1 MTYNINTFKGSTN
14 INSWEYWTLNTPNN
28 NNLTLNSTIFFN
40 DTPGNITLNN
50 GSSFNGNGYS
60 FVFTNINTSTIQ
72 LFNLQG
78 GIVSNISIG
87 SSISQK
93 GVDIIDGSLD
103 ILGNTNI
110 NKDTIL
116 NQNITVNKNL
126 EIKGNLISN
135 LIITNTTQSIS
146 SDTGAIIVY
155 GDATTLSNINIKN
168 DINFNGSLIK
178 NGNIYIPS
186 QWKTLDSQIYYIDGN
201 VGIGTMNPVEML
213 DIDGNV
219 SISGITRIANTSQ
232 SALVVNGGVGIKK
245 NLNVDENINIDKNLI
260 VEDSATLNKD
270 ALLLTILNVAGNTNI
285 QSNIIFSNTTDNNLL
300 FGNNGAVI
308 VSGGVGIGGNVT
320 IDKNLRVRSNLMIG
334 NASLIISEDS
344 IGGTDDIIINSKLI
358 LNQSIKIAN
367 SISTYSSVNNIINTT
382 KSIGILDRQQGTVLW
397 AANISSSGNDVGQGI
412 CSDNLG
418 GIYVTGS
425 FSSNVTFYHENGVI
439 GNTKIHSGNGDCFIA
454 KYNNS
459 GTVQWAANISGIGS
473 EIGRSIC
480 SDNLGGIYVTGE
492 FTSSTVNFYHANGV
506 VGNTK
511 IHSGNGD
518 CFIAKY
524 NNSGTIQ
531 WAANIS
537 GSGSEI
543 GRSICSDNLGGI
555 YVTGE
560 FASSTV
566 TFYHANGVVGTTKT
580 NSGSGD
586 CFIAKYNN
594 SGTVQWA
601 ANISGSGSEIGLS
614 ICSDNL
620 DGIYAIGFFNGSSV
634 TFYHADSVVGTTK
647 INRNNIGIYTCFI
660 AKYNNSGIVQW
671 VADIGSSSILGR
683 SICSDNLG
691 RIYIT
696 GQYGSSITFYNA
708 NGSSSGIT
716 KINSGGD
723 DCYIACYQDAYY
735 LPNLTTNEN
744 GITIK
749 TLNVSG
755 GITNVINNISTSIQS
770 NKAVDFL
777 WYNNRWFTK

>member
-1 MTYNINTFKGSTN
+1 
-14 INSWEYWTLNTPNN
+14 
-28 NNLTLNSTIFFN
+28 
-40 DTPGNITLNN
+40 
-50 GSSFNGNGYS
+50 
-60 FVFTNINTSTIQ
+60 
-72 LFNLQG
+72 
-78 GIVSNISIG
+78 
-87 SSISQK
+87 
-93 GVDIIDGSLD
+93 
-103 ILGNTNI
+103 
-110 NKDTIL
+110 
-116 NQNITVNKNL
+116 
-126 EIKGNLISN
+126 
-135 LIITNTTQSIS
+135 
-146 SDTGAIIVY
+146 
-155 GDATTLSNINIKN
+155 
-168 DINFNGSLIK
+168 
-178 NGNIYIPS
+178 
-186 QWKTLDSQIYYIDGN
+186 
-201 VGIGTMNPVEML
+201 MNPVEML

-560 FASSTV
+560 FTSSTVTFYHANGVVGTTKIHSGSNDCFIAKYNNSGTVQWAANISGSGSEIGRSICSDNLGGIYVTGEFTSSTVTFYHANGVVGTTKIHSGGGDCFIAKYNNSGTVQWAANISGSGSEIGRSICSDNLGGIYVTGEFASSTV